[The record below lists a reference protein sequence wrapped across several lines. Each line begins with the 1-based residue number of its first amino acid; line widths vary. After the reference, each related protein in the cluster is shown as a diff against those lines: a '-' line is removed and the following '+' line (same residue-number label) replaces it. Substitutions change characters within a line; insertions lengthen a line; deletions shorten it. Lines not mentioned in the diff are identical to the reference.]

1 MNTYYVIDI
10 FVDDKLYDS
19 YGEHNDLQSANEQL
33 AELKTEDPDWDFRIR
48 KVTEEYI

>member
-10 FVDDKLYDS
+10 FVDNILYDS
-19 YGEHNDLQSANEQL
+19 YGEHNNLQSTNEQL
-33 AELKTEDPDWDFRIR
+33 AELKTEDPNCDLRIR